1 MPSEETNEI
10 YRHAAVGGAIAFV
23 LLEFER
29 VHDWASPLLNRIWP
43 HHPRLPIGYVDLLL
57 GLSTAFI
64 AFWLVVW
71 VERWS
76 RRKDPIVIPKIK
88 QHVNGR
94 WINAVVHDGI
104 IVGASSFII
113 SSSRASER
121 FTIDGVTYSLGRNPD
136 SHQLEVRYDARRLHG
151 RFGSIHGHLFGEE
164 GISYPFTGKRL
175 FWRSKDGKVHEE
187 QLADCEPV
195 EEDRLGV
202 AYYSFDKPE
211 SDQPESDKRIF
222 LTGAFLSREE
232 NSVSFVKGFRTA
244 ATTRF
249 SIESEINAW
258 LRSAEV
264 EQFQKSCSEKFRA
277 DVTRL
282 FEKNIS
288 LEDIRR
294 KLSDMEKTHAR
305 NAPSSIPPAELGPSK
320 S

>member
-1 MPSEETNEI
+1 MASEETNEI

-29 VHDWASPLLNRIWP
+29 VHDWASPVLNRIWP
-43 HHPRLPIGYVDLLL
+43 SHPQLPIGYVDLLL
-57 GLSTAFI
+57 GISAAFI

-76 RRKDPIVIPKIK
+76 RRSDPIVIPKIR

-94 WINAVVHDGI
+94 WINAVVHDGV
-104 IVGASSFII
+104 IVGASSFVI

-121 FTIDGVTYSLGRNPD
+121 FTVDGVTYSIGRNPD
-136 SHQLEVRYDARRLHG
+136 TSQLEVRYDPYRLHG

-164 GISYPFTGKRL
+164 GISYPFTGTRR
-175 FWRSKDGKVHEE
+175 FWRSKDGTVHDEK
-187 QLADCEPV
+187 LPDFEPF

-202 AYYSFDKPE
+202 VYYSFDKPE
-211 SDQPESDKRIF
+211 GDERIF

-232 NSVSFVKGFRTA
+232 NSVSFVKGFRTD
-244 ATTRF
+244 ATKRF

-288 LEDIRR
+288 LGDIRKR
-294 KLSDMEKTHAR
+294 LSDMEKSQSKDSRSAT
-305 NAPSSIPPAELGPSK
+305 PPAEFGPQRS
-320 S
+320 